1 MDAFISYLAADRKW
15 AEKLNQALTASGIST
30 WLDRERAFPGATWRP
45 AIEEAIQDADNII
58 VLIGP
63 SQKPSLL
70 ERHEW
75 QAALEAV
82 WANAGKR
89 LIPLLLENAKLPVF
103 VRSTASA
110 DEPIAAIRV
119 KSPRRDW
126 NRAVSDLVQ
135 VLKGEV
141 DLRDRGE
148 LISTIKED
156 RSKQRERRAYIRKVA
171 HSFPF

>member
-1 MDAFISYLAADRKW
+1 VDAFISYSAADRKW

-30 WLDRERAFPGATWRP
+30 WLDRERVFPAATWRP
-45 AIEEAIQDADNII
+45 AIEEAIQAADNTI

-75 QAALEAV
+75 QAVVEAI
-82 WANAGKR
+82 WANTGKR
-89 LIPLLLENAKLPVF
+89 LIPFLLEDAKLPAF

-110 DEPIAAIRV
+110 DEPIAAIRARN
-119 KSPRRDW
+119 PRRDW
-126 NRAVSDLVQ
+126 NRAVSDLIQ
-135 VLKGEV
+135 VLQGKV

-156 RSKQRERRAYIRKVA
+156 RSERRERLSYIRKVA